1 MKEKETSVNPTMNSV
16 GPESE
21 QEVILFV
28 ELLILRMSAC
38 VIALSLLLKFSEQ
51 LQSGR
56 TNVYS
61 TVKTA
66 EIVILKR

>member
-1 MKEKETSVNPTMNSV
+1 MKEKETAVNSTMNSV

-38 VIALSLLLKFSEQ
+38 IIALSLLLKFSEQ